1 MAILSFSIL
10 GLSGCALNMKATED
24 QANHN
29 IKTTD
34 NLVNQAQMKPKTNN
48 SLVQFDKGI
57 FVADK
62 AFKVKEQ
69 PKPLPSVFDEG
80 YYFNS
85 NQNLTLT
92 QVANTISEETG
103 VMIRVSNDAKNY
115 IENGNKSSDKNGNNQ
130 RNVVN
135 NQPPLSGN
143 QNSKNDN
150 KAPTMQLHF
159 TGTLKGLLDQIT
171 SNNGLYWQY
180 DHATQIVQIFHYKTK
195 TFEVDLL
202 QGNTQVKDTIKNS
215 STNDT
220 LTPQLSSVDYDSGQT
235 NQWQAAVDVLNNI
248 IGGSGSIGASPESG
262 YITVTTTP
270 DLMEKA
276 ANYINMLNEAARKRI
291 AIKVDIY
298 DVEATNG
305 SNYGLNWNAIYKTTS
320 TALNWNTTGMPNAL
334 SNATSSAIQSAIG
347 KAGINSGV
355 LSGSQLILSALQSIG
370 KTTYIKGDTTYTV
383 NGHPAVLNISTS
395 TAYIKQQDPIISG
408 GDSSI
413 IQMTKTP
420 GTVNT
425 GFLLKFMPRII
436 RGNEVLLNL
445 SVDISTLKEMRESK
459 TGTGNS
465 ESIMELPKTQ
475 SNNFMQALPLESGQS
490 FILAAFHD
498 DEASVGENSIDG
510 KHWAL
515 GGNKATSKV
524 HDMTVVVVTP
534 YIISNK

>member
-29 IKTTD
+29 IKATD
-34 NLVNQAQMKPKTNN
+34 HLVNQAQMKP
-48 SLVQFDKGI
+48 SSALIQFDKGI

-62 AFKVKEQ
+62 AFKVKEKPQ
-69 PKPLPSVFDEG
+69 PLPQVFDEG
-80 YYFNS
+80 FYFNS
-85 NQNLTLT
+85 NQKLTLT
-92 QVANTISEETG
+92 QVSNTISEETG
-103 VMIRVSNDAKNY
+103 VMIRVSNDAKAY
-115 IENGNKSSDKNGNNQ
+115 IENTDKSTGKNGSNQ
-130 RNVVN
+130 SNVVN
-135 NQPPLSGN
+135 NQPPLTGH
-143 QNSKNDN
+143 QDGKEDN
-150 KAPTMQLHF
+150 KEPTMQLHF
-159 TGTLKGLLDQIT
+159 TGTLKGLLNQIT

-180 DHATQIVQIFHYKTK
+180 DHTTGIVQIFHYETK
-195 TFEVDLL
+195 TFEIDLL
-202 QGNTQVKDTIKNS
+202 QGKTQVKDTIKNS
-215 STNDT
+215 SSNDT

-270 DLMEKA
+270 DLMAQA
-276 ANYINMLNEAARKRI
+276 ASYIDRLNKAARKRI

-320 TALNWNTTGMPNAL
+320 AALNWDTTGMPNAL
-334 SNATSSAIQSAIG
+334 PNPFSSTIQTAIA
-347 KAGINSGV
+347 KAAINSGI
-355 LSGSQLILSALQSIG
+355 LSGSQFIFSALQSVG
-370 KTTYIKGDTTYTV
+370 KTTYVKGDTAYTV
-383 NGHPAVLNISTS
+383 NGHPTALNISTS
-395 TAYIKQQDPIISG
+395 IAYVKERDVTVTG
-408 GDSSI
+408 GDTGSVQAS
-413 IQMTKTP
+413 TTP
-420 GTVNT
+420 GTINT

-436 RGNEVLLNL
+436 KGNEVLLNL
-445 SVDISTLKEMRESK
+445 SVGMSSLKSMRESK
-459 TGTGNS
+459 TGSGDN
-465 ESIMELPKTQ
+465 ESYVELPTTESK
-475 SNNFMQALPLESGQS
+475 NFMQALPLESGQS

-498 DEASVGENSIDG
+498 DGASVGENSIDG

-534 YIISNK
+534 YIISNN